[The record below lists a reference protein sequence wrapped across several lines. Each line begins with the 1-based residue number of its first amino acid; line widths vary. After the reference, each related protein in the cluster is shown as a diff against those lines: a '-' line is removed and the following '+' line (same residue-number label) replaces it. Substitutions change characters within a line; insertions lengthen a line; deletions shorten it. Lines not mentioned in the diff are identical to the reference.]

1 MYNDTLNTSTSL
13 NNINKV
19 KKIKDDLINNYFF
32 ISDFL
37 EAKKLKWSDENLINK
52 IASIQ
57 SRLDFAM
64 NFSITKI
71 DSIISDLV
79 IEQENEKTRNK
90 QSINHDFFSPGN
102 ISVLNDEAKEEV
114 VSKNDANFL
123 SNLDFSDFQSIDDIL
138 MKKRKIVEIVDDEN
152 LELSSKSKNNSNTQ
166 SDTNVLPD
174 DILFID
180 GKINDVEARIK
191 VDIDQLKMENKF
203 ISDINDGL
211 MVQLQNLTSRPIPNN
226 NEVFET
232 NTLYLN
238 IEQNLENIIW
248 KINELENNVLKID
261 HLGKKIDDFIQPSSE
276 VKIVDDNSSEL
287 KDKINH
293 LKKENDLYKRKF
305 LSSINELETLK
316 SQAAETSFHYKS
328 NEDYIMNTS
337 KKLANLENIISN
349 QIDDFADIEAERNEL
364 VKLFENK
371 IFDLQNRLNEKD
383 YMLYNAESPSTNES
397 AIPKAELE
405 NYFSLLLTIEDKLN
419 NLNNNSLKKDDLNSL
434 KDNLVVDREDETH
447 KIMDYLHQKNNE
459 NFLKIKEDFI
469 ESYERINKS
478 MSIKDNEIKV
488 VESVD
493 KNILNDDLKSKDW
506 SKLEKGQEGIFDDDK
521 QFNNDVL
528 ENNSWDSNFDNIDSF
543 NEEINDKNN
552 SNNNQ
557 DFSEDILENNLSNDN
572 SIKWENAEKN
582 NIIKEQ
588 SLDERILENNLIDD
602 LETNINKLREFEKF
616 LIDLSFEIDK
626 FS

>member
-102 ISVLNDEAKEEV
+102 ITVLNDEAKEEV

-349 QIDDFADIEAERNEL
+349 QIDDFEDIEAERNEL

-419 NLNNNSLKKDDLNSL
+419 NLNKNTLKKDDLNSL

-557 DFSEDILENNLSNDN
+557 DFSEDISENNLSDDN

>member
-102 ISVLNDEAKEEV
+102 ITVLNDEAKEEV

-261 HLGKKIDDFIQPSSE
+261 HLGKKIDDFIQSSSE

-328 NEDYIMNTS
+328 NEDYIINTS

-349 QIDDFADIEAERNEL
+349 QIDDFEDIEAERNEL

-557 DFSEDILENNLSNDN
+557 DFSEDISENNLSDDN

>member
-383 YMLYNAESPSTNES
+383 YMLYNAELPSTNES

-419 NLNNNSLKKDDLNSL
+419 NLNKNTLKKDDLNSL